1 MAQSY
6 NSKLANDMAE
16 KDNVDDGLTDDE
28 FATLFPEKLTTVSA
42 ELQKLIEKRNKDP
55 KFNIKLNPKDKI
67 KSIESSNKFNSRNSS
82 VIIPFSEGRQT
93 PVSESESTFD
103 PEDFESMQPE
113 FSHMFTPSE
122 EGGSELLTGGGESEE
137 KVHPKDVVESSS
149 SDLDTTECP
158 ECRGFSKHN
167 KPEYAVYANSHC
179 DGCNKRCGGEDQD
192 ISSHCRGCKGKN
204 NCEGRQRAYWHAD
217 PDAVCPTCKNEGE
230 IEKKPE
236 TRSEEV
242 PMSDAIVNK
251 EPEEDE
257 ESFKRVHE
265 DENSFGSDEE
275 EKPLVNN
282 SKMFKSIDG
291 GEPVEI
297 PRPVPEKS
305 YVDEKTGLDSPVET
319 AAAAQKET
327 SEEPEE
333 RSRGTVHSRSCKCNG
348 TGIVSDL
355 TEISKI
361 NNSDEFRSGMKKI
374 NNSSLNEND
383 KRRAKQDF
391 IVDQYK
397 CKEQI

>member
-1 MAQSY
+1 
-6 NSKLANDMAE
+6 
-16 KDNVDDGLTDDE
+16 
-28 FATLFPEKLTTVSA
+28 
-42 ELQKLIEKRNKDP
+42 
-55 KFNIKLNPKDKI
+55 
-67 KSIESSNKFNSRNSS
+67 
-82 VIIPFSEGRQT
+82 
-93 PVSESESTFD
+93 
-103 PEDFESMQPE
+103 
-113 FSHMFTPSE
+113 
-122 EGGSELLTGGGESEE
+122 
-137 KVHPKDVVESSS
+137 
-149 SDLDTTECP
+149 
-158 ECRGFSKHN
+158 
-167 KPEYAVYANSHC
+167 
-179 DGCNKRCGGEDQD
+179 
-192 ISSHCRGCKGKN
+192 
-204 NCEGRQRAYWHAD
+204 
-217 PDAVCPTCKNEGE
+217 
-230 IEKKPE
+230 
-236 TRSEEV
+236 
-242 PMSDAIVNK
+242 MSDAIANK